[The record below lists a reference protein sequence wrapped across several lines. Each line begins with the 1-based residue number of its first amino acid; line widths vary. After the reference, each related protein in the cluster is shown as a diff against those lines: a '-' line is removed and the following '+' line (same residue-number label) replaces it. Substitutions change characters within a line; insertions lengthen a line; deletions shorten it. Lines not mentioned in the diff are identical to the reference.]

1 MSSYIAING
10 VELPPPK
17 RGVTPIVTTVVDSGR
32 NANGTVVGQ
41 RVGRDQYKLDG
52 LEWPWLTAAEWST
65 ILTLLK
71 NFFVYV
77 TFVDP
82 VSNSKKTL
90 KMYPGDRSAEPYWL
104 NKTTGK
110 PTHYR
115 NCKVNLID
123 VGE

>member
-17 RGVTPIVTTVVDSGR
+17 RGITPIVTTVVDSGR

-52 LEWPWLTAAEWST
+52 LEWPWLTATQWST
-65 ILTLLK
+65 ILKLLK

-77 TFVDP
+77 TFYDP
-82 VSNSKKTL
+82 VSNSQKTL
-90 KMYPGDRSAEPYWL
+90 KMYPGDRSAEPYWIDK
-104 NKTTGK
+104 NGK

>member
-41 RVGRDQYKLDG
+41 RVGRDQYKLDS
-52 LEWPWLTAAEWST
+52 LEWPWLTAAQWST
-65 ILTLLK
+65 ILNCLK
-71 NFFVYV
+71 GFFVYV

-104 NKTTGK
+104 DNNGM

>member
-52 LEWPWLTAAEWST
+52 LEWPWLTAAQWST
-65 ILTLLK
+65 ILRLLK

-77 TFVDP
+77 TFYDP
-82 VSNSKKTL
+82 VTNGQKTL
-90 KMYPGDRSAEPYWL
+90 KMYPGDRSAEPYWIDE
-104 NKTTGK
+104 NGK

>member
-52 LEWPWLTAAEWST
+52 LEWPWLTAAQWST
-65 ILTLLK
+65 ILKLLK

-77 TFVDP
+77 TFYDP
-82 VSNSKKTL
+82 VSNSQKTL
-90 KMYPGDRSAEPYWL
+90 KMYPGDRSAEPYWIDK
-104 NKTTGK
+104 NGK

>member
-1 MSSYIAING
+1 MSSYLAING

-41 RVGRDQYKLDG
+41 RVGRDQYKLDN
-52 LEWPWLTAAEWST
+52 LEWPWLTAAQWAN
-65 ILTLLK
+65 ILYLLK
-71 NFFVYV
+71 GFFVYV

-104 NKTTGK
+104 DNSGK